1 MGRFIA
7 SLLVTLFAFGVAST
21 TAAQAQSGYKIK
33 AGDTLQVEVVE
44 DTGLNRSIL
53 VLPDGSISFPYVG
66 SLRASGRSTG
76 QVAAALANGMA
87 SNFASKPTVYVS
99 VGALAPIRPRNP
111 VEPVTH
117 DIFITGEINTP
128 GKIETEN
135 RITILQAIAQAGGLT
150 RFAAGK
156 RIQLRRG
163 AKIYRYNYY
172 TNGGKGSIAGN
183 TKLIPGDVIIVPQR
197 KLFE

>member
-1 MGRFIA
+1 MVRFFA
-7 SLLVTLFAFGVAST
+7 SLMVMLLAFSAATT
-21 TAAQAQSGYKIK
+21 TAAQAQSGYRIK

-44 DTGLNRSIL
+44 DSGLNRSVL
-53 VLPDGSISFPYVG
+53 VLPDGSISFPYIG
-66 SLRASGRSTG
+66 NLRASGRSTT
-76 QVAAALANGMA
+76 QVAAALARGIA
-87 SNFASKPTVYVS
+87 PNFASKPTVYVS
-99 VGALAPIRPRNP
+99 VGSLAERLPH
-111 VEPVTH
+111 EPVTH

-163 AKIYRYNYY
+163 SKIYRYNYY

-183 TKLIPGDVIIVPQR
+183 TQLIPGDVIIIPQR